1 MGKIQI
7 LTKEQQIILDVVRKN
22 EFFRSNFYFTGGTA
36 LSAFYLKHRYSD
48 DLDFF
53 SQERFDQQI
62 IFTLVE
68 GWGKEYEFSITSS
81 RFAEVVYIFMLQ
93 FENKI
98 SLKIDFAYY
107 PYRQVERSDM
117 LTLNGFK
124 IDSLLDIATNKL
136 LTIAQRYE
144 VKDFVDLY
152 FLLQKF
158 SVWDLIEGVRI
169 KFNMELEPLLLG
181 ADFLKV
187 EDFDYLPKMIEP
199 LTLEELK
206 DFFRQKAL
214 VLGKK
219 SVE

>member
-7 LTKEQQIILDVVRKN
+7 LTKEQQIILDVAKKS
-22 EFFRSNFYFTGGTA
+22 EFFRSQFYFTGGTV
-36 LSAFYLKHRYSD
+36 LSAFYLQHRYSE

-53 SQERFDQQI
+53 SQDRFDQQI
-62 IFTLVE
+62 ILTLVQE
-68 GWGKEYEFSITSS
+68 WGKKYKFSIKSS

-93 FENKI
+93 FNNNKM
-98 SLKIDFAYY
+98 LKVDFGYY
-107 PYRQVERSDM
+107 PYKRIEENVMQDGM
-117 LTLNGFK
+117 K
-124 IDSLLDIATNKL
+124 IDSLLDIAINKL
-136 LTIAQRYE
+136 LTISQRYD

-158 SVWDLIEGVRI
+158 TLWDLIEGVRI

-187 EDFDYLPKMIEP
+187 EDFDYLPKMIKP
-199 LTLEELK
+199 LTLKDLK
-206 DFFRQKAL
+206 EFFRQQAL
-214 VLGKK
+214 VIGRK

>member
-7 LTKEQQIILDVVRKN
+7 LTKEQQVILDLVKNN

-62 IFTLVE
+62 ILTLIQE
-68 GWGKEYEFSITSS
+68 WSQKYKFSIKSS
-81 RFAEVVYIFMLQ
+81 RFAEVVYVFMLQ
-93 FENKI
+93 FNNEI
-98 SLKIDFAYY
+98 LKVDFGYY
-107 PYRQVERSDM
+107 PYKRVEKSLM
-117 LTLNGFK
+117 LDGIK
-124 IDSLLDIATNKL
+124 IDSLLDIAVNKL
-136 LTIAQRYE
+136 LTISQRYS

-158 SVWDLIEGVRI
+158 SIWDLIEGVRI
-169 KFNMELEPLLLG
+169 KFKVELEPLLLG
-181 ADFLKV
+181 ADFLKI
-187 EDFDYLPKMIEP
+187 EEFDYLPRMTAP
-199 LTLEELK
+199 LTLIELK
-206 DFFRQKAL
+206 EFFRQQAKEI
-214 VLGKK
+214 GRK